1 MAIKILIADDQK
13 KIRKVLRDLIER
25 EKNMEVIGEAEDG
38 QTVIRMSKKLKPDI
52 VLMDIVMPGL
62 SGLEATRQIKKKFPQ
77 IKIIAFSIFSDKA
90 LIREMLQSG
99 ASGYLLKEDMADEW
113 LKAVKTV
120 RRGKIYFSQRLA
132 DKKI

>member
-38 QTVIRMSKKLKPDI
+38 QTVIRMSEKLKPDI

>member
-38 QTVIRMSKKLKPDI
+38 QTVIRMSEKLKPDI

-62 SGLEATRQIKKKFPQ
+62 SGLEATSQIKKKFPQ